1 MSGLPESPKA
11 AATRDK
17 TPIPAEILG
26 FADQLAPRVEPEA
39 PISEHPPRDPLAAL
53 VALTAGIARLPRPR
67 AVMLGALGLLA
78 LVTIAYLRAGGVGAA
93 AADAPATSTGASG
106 DATLDLN
113 EKQREAIAV
122 GPVAERLFP
131 QEKEAYGSIDYDE
144 DRAVQVFTPYQ
155 GRIIEAMPQL
165 GDEVTKGQVMF
176 TIESTDLI
184 QAESTLIAAAGVLD
198 LTSRALRR
206 ARELYEKQALAQK
219 DLEQAVSDQQTA
231 EGALKAARDAVRIFG
246 KTDDDMDRMI
256 AQRRVDRN
264 LIVPSP
270 ISGRI
275 TARNAQPGLFVQP
288 GSPPAPYTV
297 ADLSTLWMIANVNE
311 LDSALFHVGQP
322 VAVSVMAF
330 PGRTFDGKISRI
342 ATAVDPNIHRLL
354 VRSEIADLD
363 HELRPGMF
371 ANFTIRTGDP
381 IQAVAVPLD
390 GVVREGDGTM
400 TVWVTTDRRRFTQR
414 TVTIGLQKDG
424 YDQIVDGLK
433 PGELIATKGAVF
445 LSNMLYGGES

>member
-1 MSGLPESPKA
+1 MLLNKRA
-11 AATRDK
+11 A
-17 TPIPAEILG
+17 ILG
-26 FADQLAPRVEPEA
+26 V
-39 PISEHPPRDPLAAL
+39 
-53 VALTAGIARLPRPR
+53 
-67 AVMLGALGLLA
+67 LGLLA
-78 LVTIAYLRAGGVGAA
+78 LATIAYLRATGGGAA
-93 AADAPATSTGASG
+93 AADAPTAQANPTGASG
-106 DATLDLN
+106 DATLELN
-113 EKQREAIAV
+113 DKQMEAIAV
-122 GPVAERLFP
+122 GTAGERLFP
-131 QEKEAYGSIDYDE
+131 QEKEAYGNIDYDE

-155 GRIIEAMPQL
+155 GRIIEASPQL
-165 GDEVTKGQVMF
+165 GDEIEKGQVMF
-176 TIESTDLI
+176 TIESPDLI

-246 KTDDDMDRMI
+246 KTDEDMDRMI

-270 ISGRI
+270 ISGRV

-288 GSPPAPYTV
+288 GNPPAPYTV

-311 LDSALFHVGQP
+311 VDSSLFHVGQE
-322 VAVSVMAF
+322 VAVSLMAF
-330 PGRTFDGKISRI
+330 PDRIFDGKISRI
-342 ATAVDPNIHRLL
+342 ATGVDPNIHRLL
-354 VRSEIADLD
+354 VRSEITDPN

-381 IQAVAVPLD
+381 IRAVAVPLD

-400 TVWVTTDRRRFTQR
+400 TVWVATDKHHFTQR

-424 YDQIVDGLK
+424 YDQIVDGLRS
-433 PGELIATKGAVF
+433 GELIATKGAVF
-445 LSNMLYGGES
+445 LSNMLNGGES

>member
-1 MSGLPESPKA
+1 MLLNKRA
-11 AATRDK
+11 A
-17 TPIPAEILG
+17 ILG
-26 FADQLAPRVEPEA
+26 V
-39 PISEHPPRDPLAAL
+39 
-53 VALTAGIARLPRPR
+53 
-67 AVMLGALGLLA
+67 LGLLA
-78 LVTIAYLRAGGVGAA
+78 LATIAYLRATGGGAA
-93 AADAPATSTGASG
+93 AADAPTAQANPTGASG
-106 DATLDLN
+106 DATLELN
-113 EKQREAIAV
+113 DKQMEAIAV
-122 GPVAERLFP
+122 GTAGERLFP
-131 QEKEAYGSIDYDE
+131 QEKEAYGNIDYDE

-155 GRIIEAMPQL
+155 GRIIEASPQL
-165 GDEVTKGQVMF
+165 GDEIEKGQVMF
-176 TIESTDLI
+176 TIESPDLI

-246 KTDDDMDRMI
+246 KTDEDMDRMI

-270 ISGRI
+270 ISGRV

-288 GSPPAPYTV
+288 GNPPAPYTV

-311 LDSALFHVGQP
+311 VDSSLFHVGQK
-322 VAVSVMAF
+322 VAVSLMAF
-330 PGRTFDGKISRI
+330 PDRIFDGKISRI
-342 ATAVDPNIHRLL
+342 ATGVDPNIHRLL
-354 VRSEIADLD
+354 VRSEITDPN

-381 IQAVAVPLD
+381 IRAVAVPLD

-400 TVWVTTDRRRFTQR
+400 TVWVATDKHHFTQR

-424 YDQIVDGLK
+424 YDQIVDGLRS
-433 PGELIATKGAVF
+433 GELIATKGAVF
-445 LSNMLYGGES
+445 LSNMLNGGES